1 MTGPRRYLVL
11 VLDGATRASTQQEGQ
26 HMSILSNKV
35 RVGTVGI
42 TVAAMSLA
50 ALPASAATQGAV
62 ASTQQPASKQENIGV
77 FTGLAVGAAAGGP
90 IGAMVGVVAGAW
102 LGDRYHRQSVAN
114 HTLATDKDNL
124 AKSLRRSENERQGLA
139 GRLDLA
145 THSLATTRAQQAE
158 LDRTV
163 QLSDDIQTDV
173 AFRTADVAINGL
185 QLPALQKIGALAAAL
200 PPGARVRIDGYAD
213 PRGPTTLND
222 DLSLRRAEA
231 VALTLEQAGCPQ
243 ERLVVQA
250 HGSSGSTSPRGD
262 LDAYAFDRRVT
273 VRLESPAVAR
283 AEAQGEGSPALA
295 SRQ

>member
-1 MTGPRRYLVL
+1 
-11 VLDGATRASTQQEGQ
+11 
-26 HMSILSNKV
+26 MSIPSNKV
-35 RVGTVGI
+35 RVGLGI
-42 TVAAMSLA
+42 TVAAMAFA
-50 ALPASAATQGAV
+50 ALPASAATRGAE
-62 ASTQQPASKQENIGV
+62 QPASKQVNIGV

-90 IGAMVGVVAGAW
+90 IGAVVGMVAGAW
-102 LGDRYHRQSVAN
+102 LGDHYHRQSEAN
-114 HTLATDKDNL
+114 HALAADNDNL
-124 AKSLRRSENERQGLA
+124 TKSLRRSEDERQGLA

-145 THSLATTRAQQAE
+145 THSLAATQAQRAD

-173 AFRTADVAINGL
+173 AFRTADVSINSL
-185 QLPALQKIGALAAAL
+185 QLPGLQKIGALAASL
-200 PPGARVRIDGYAD
+200 PPGAKVRIDGYAD
-213 PRGPTTLND
+213 PRGPATLND

-250 HGSSGSTSPRGD
+250 HGSSSSTSPQGD

-283 AEAQGEGSPALA
+283 AEDQTEVQPALA
-295 SRQ
+295 ARQ